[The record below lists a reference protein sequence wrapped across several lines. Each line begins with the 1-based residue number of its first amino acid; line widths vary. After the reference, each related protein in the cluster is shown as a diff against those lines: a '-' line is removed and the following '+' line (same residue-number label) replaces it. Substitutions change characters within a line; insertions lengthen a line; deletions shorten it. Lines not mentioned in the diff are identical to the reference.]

1 MLVHQSGCGRQRI
14 FHGPGDG
21 SSVALGPIEAAGRP
35 NPPRRGEA
43 VRVAS
48 PPCLK
53 KATMDFRSLRSAEGI
68 VVAALF
74 FISVAAVMTAAAET
88 PAPNESLSIGGASI
102 RVEID
107 PGELGVSRTQ
117 VLDWI
122 RRSACA
128 VTEYYAG
135 FPVRKVEVKIVPID
149 EGKGVLFGRTVLLD
163 QTLIIRVGLSRFAT
177 ESSLRDDWVMTH
189 EMVHLALPSVP
200 DEHHWIEEGIATY
213 VEPIARAQVGDLSPE
228 TVWRELVDGLPKGL
242 PAPGDRGLDNT
253 HTWGRTYWGGAL
265 FCLMADIEIRQRTNN
280 RYGLQDALRGIVRA
294 GGNMEH
300 DWPLTRALK
309 AGDEATGVP
318 VLIELYDRMK
328 ATPITPDLP
337 ALWHQLGIRP
347 SGNSVVFDQGAPL
360 ASVVRSIMAKRSDP
374 GSACVQVAHPGS
386 TADSMSVLEI
396 EDAF

>member
-1 MLVHQSGCGRQRI
+1 MHLRI
-14 FHGPGDG
+14 LKFAVVIG
-21 SSVALGPIEAAGRP
+21 AAT
-35 NPPRRGEA
+35 
-43 VRVAS
+43 
-48 PPCLK
+48 C
-53 KATMDFRSLRSAEGI
+53 
-68 VVAALF
+68 F
-74 FISVAAVMTAAAET
+74 FIASSELSPASANSSAT
-88 PAPNESLSIGGASI
+88 PAPAESLSIGGAVIS
-102 RVEID
+102 VEIE
-107 PGELGVSRTQ
+107 PGDLNLSRTQ
-117 VLDWI
+117 VLDWV

-128 VTEYYAG
+128 VTEYYG
-135 FPVRKVEVKIVPID
+135 WFPVRKVDVKIVPID
-149 EGKGVLFGRTVLLD
+149 EGKGILFGRTVLVD
-163 QTLIIRVGLSRFAT
+163 QTLVIRVGLSRFAT

-189 EMVHLALPSVP
+189 EMVHLAFPSVP

-213 VEPIARAQVGDLSPE
+213 VEPIARAQVGDLSSE

-265 FCLMADIEIRQRTNN
+265 FCLMADIEIHQRTNN
-280 RYGLQDALRGIVRA
+280 RYGLQDALRGIVSA

-300 DWPLTRALK
+300 DWPLARALK

-337 ALWHQLGIRP
+337 ALWHQLGIQP

-374 GSACVQVAHPGS
+374 GSACVQVGAHPGS

-396 EDAF
+396 QDTF

>member
-1 MLVHQSGCGRQRI
+1 
-14 FHGPGDG
+14 
-21 SSVALGPIEAAGRP
+21 
-35 NPPRRGEA
+35 
-43 VRVAS
+43 
-48 PPCLK
+48 
-53 KATMDFRSLRSAEGI
+53 MDFRILRFAVGMF
-68 VVAALF
+68 AALCLF
-74 FISVAAVMTAAAET
+74 NPAAALNAAAADSSEP
-88 PAPNESLSIGGASI
+88 PAPTESLSIGGAAI
-102 RVEID
+102 NVEIEAGD
-107 PGELGVSRTQ
+107 LSLSRTQ
-117 VLDWI
+117 VLDWV

-135 FPVRKVEVKIVPID
+135 FPVRKVDVKIVPID
-149 EGKGVLFGRTVLLD
+149 EGKGVLFGRTVLVD
-163 QTLIIRVGLSRFAT
+163 QTLVIRVGLSRFAT
-177 ESSLRDDWVMTH
+177 ESTLVDDWVMTH

-265 FCLMADIEIRQRTNN
+265 FCLMADIEIHQRTNN
-280 RYGLQDALRGIVRA
+280 RCGLQDALRGIGRA

-300 DWPLTRALK
+300 DWPLARALK

-337 ALWHQLGIRP
+337 ALWHKLGIRP

-374 GSACVQVAHPGS
+374 GSTCVQVGARPGA
-386 TADSMSVLEI
+386 TADSMSVLEL

>member
-1 MLVHQSGCGRQRI
+1 MRVLR
-14 FHGPGDG
+14 F
-21 SSVALGPIEAAGRP
+21 ALG
-35 NPPRRGEA
+35 
-43 VRVAS
+43 
-48 PPCLK
+48 
-53 KATMDFRSLRSAEGI
+53 M
-68 VVAALF
+68 VAALYLF
-74 FISVAAVMTAAAET
+74 STAAELSAASANPSPT
-88 PAPNESLSIGGASI
+88 SAPTESMSIGGAAI
-102 RVEID
+102 NVEIEAGD
-107 PGELGVSRTQ
+107 LSVSPSQ
-117 VLDWI
+117 VSEWV

-135 FPVRKVEVKIVPID
+135 FPVRNVDVKIMPID
-149 EGKGVLFGRTVLLD
+149 EGKGVMFGRTAVVD
-163 QTLIIRVGLSRFAT
+163 RTPVIRVGLSRFARD
-177 ESSLRDDWVMTH
+177 SSLADDWVMTH

-213 VEPIARAQVGDLSPE
+213 VEPIARAQVGDLSSE
-228 TVWRELVDGLPKGL
+228 IVWRELVDGLPKGL

-265 FCLMADIEIRQRTNN
+265 FCLMADIEIHQRTNN

-309 AGDEATGVP
+309 AGDDATGVP
-318 VLIELYDRMK
+318 VLIALYDRMK

-337 ALWHQLGIRP
+337 ALWHQLGIQP
-347 SGNSVVFDQGAPL
+347 SGNSIVFDQGAPL

-374 GSACVQVAHPGS
+374 GSACVQVGAHPGS
-386 TADSMSVLEI
+386 TADSRGVLEI

>member
-1 MLVHQSGCGRQRI
+1 MQFRI
-14 FHGPGDG
+14 WKFT
-21 SSVALGPIEAAGRP
+21 VAI
-35 NPPRRGEA
+35 
-43 VRVAS
+43 
-48 PPCLK
+48 
-53 KATMDFRSLRSAEGI
+53 
-68 VVAALF
+68 VAATCFL
-74 FISVAAVMTAAAET
+74 SVTARLSASET
-88 PAPNESLSIGGASI
+88 PAPTESMSIGGATI
-102 RVEID
+102 NVEIE
-107 PGELGVSRTQ
+107 PGDLGLSRTQ
-117 VLDWI
+117 VFDWV

-135 FPVRKVEVKIVPID
+135 FPVRNVDVKIVPIG

-163 QTLIIRVGLSRFAT
+163 QTLVIRVGLSRFAT
-177 ESSLRDDWVMTH
+177 ESSLVDDWVMTH

-200 DEHHWIEEGIATY
+200 NEHHWIEEGIATY

-265 FCLMADIEIRQRTNN
+265 FCLMADIEIHQRTNN

-318 VLIELYDRMK
+318 VLMELYDRMK

-337 ALWHQLGIRP
+337 ALWHQLGIQP
-347 SGNSVVFDQGAPL
+347 SGNSIVFDQGAPL

-374 GSACVQVAHPGS
+374 GSACVHVGAHPGA
-386 TADSMSVLEI
+386 TADSMGVLEI